1 MNGTIRIVIIED
13 DVILLQLYKE
23 LIGAEDGLVV
33 VDTYTSFESA
43 EKSLIE
49 SRPDVI
55 LLDVQL
61 PGMSGI
67 EAIPIIKKHLPR
79 AHVLI
84 LTVFESEQ
92 QIFDALANGASGYI
106 TKDFSSQRIIESI
119 KDIKHGGGAMSSNVA
134 RKVISSFQRNQQ
146 SPLSKREIQVLEM
159 LGEGKGRFQ
168 IANELH
174 IDRETVKTHIK
185 NVYIKLDVNSKAD
198 AIKIARESKWI

>member
-1 MNGTIRIVIIED
+1 MIIED
-13 DVILLQLYKE
+13 DVILLQTYKE
-23 LIGAEDGLVV
+23 LIEAEDGLVV
-33 VDTYTSFESA
+33 VDTCTSFESA

-49 SRPDVI
+49 NRPDVI

-61 PGMSGI
+61 PGMTGI
-67 EAIPIIKKHLPR
+67 EAIPIIKKYLPR
-79 AHVLI
+79 THVLI
-84 LTVFESEQ
+84 LTVYESEH
-92 QIFDALANGASGYI
+92 QIFEALANGASGYI

-119 KDIKHGGGAMSSNVA
+119 KDVKQGGGAMSSNVA
-134 RKVISSFQRNQQ
+134 KKVIGSFQRNQQ

-168 IANELH
+168 IANELC